1 MAPGATKQFSFY
13 HLTDYAT
20 AGGDP
25 TRNIAKWA
33 DEIDLHDTAV
43 PDAARAAGTIT
54 AGGAAV
60 SGARVALEQAG
71 TAVATMSTDAQG
83 KYLIKAPAGQY
94 DVRVSKLGY
103 RTATGTVTVP
113 AAGSG
118 VADVALSPV
127 TVEASYGKQIGSGLV
142 EAGYGDVMLENDKL
156 SMAIA
161 DAYND
166 SQLSGGTRGKPVDIA
181 VRGMADQF
189 DWINLPYVSATQPTG
204 SGAWDI
210 RSVAATDVQIVQA
223 TGDKAV
229 VRVSGPVNGF
239 TGLTATTTYT
249 LKPGDTFTTVSTELS
264 NSGSAPLSVWTG
276 DAMDHDAAGQASVI
290 PGVGIVTPGETA
302 AYAPTKPYI
311 GMTGTDPQVFGL
323 VYGTPAS
330 AFDVYSTG
338 NWVMSRFNVDVP
350 AGGSY
355 TLTRK
360 LVVTPGTDAVG
371 ILDGVAA
378 P

>member
-1 MAPGATKQFSFY
+1 MPAGGSRQFSFY
-13 HLTDYAT
+13 HLTDYAS

-25 TRNIAKWA
+25 TLNIARWV
-33 DEIDLHDTAV
+33 DEIDLHDPDV
-43 PDAARAAGTIT
+43 PDAARAGGIVTSAGE
-54 AGGAAV
+54 AV
-60 SGARVALEQAG
+60 PGARVALEQAG
-71 TAVATMSTDAQG
+71 AVVASATTGAEG
-83 KYLIKAPAGQY
+83 KYLVKAPAGQY
-94 DVRVSKLGY
+94 DVCVTALGY
-103 RTATGTVTVP
+103 QTATASVTVP
-113 AAGSG
+113 ASGIG
-118 VADVALSPV
+118 VADVALGPV
-127 TVEASYGKQIGSGLV
+127 TVEASYDKRIATGLV

-166 SQLSGGTRGKPVDIA
+166 SQISGGTRGKPVDIA

-204 SGAWDI
+204 GGAWDV
-210 RSVAATDVQIVQA
+210 RSVAATDVEILQA

-239 TGLTATTTYT
+239 AGLTATTTYT
-249 LKPGDTFTTVSTELS
+249 LRPGDTFATVETVLT
-264 NSGSAPLSVWTG
+264 NAGSSPMNVWTG

-290 PGVGIVTPGETA
+290 PGTGIVTPGATA
-302 AYAPTKPYI
+302 AYTPTKPYI

-330 AFDVYSTG
+330 AFDVYAAG
-338 NWVMSRFNVDVP
+338 NWVMSRFQVEVP
-350 AGGSY
+350 AGGAY
-355 TLTRK
+355 TLTRR
-360 LVVTPGTDAVG
+360 LVVAPGTDAIG
-371 ILDGVAA
+371 ILDAVPA